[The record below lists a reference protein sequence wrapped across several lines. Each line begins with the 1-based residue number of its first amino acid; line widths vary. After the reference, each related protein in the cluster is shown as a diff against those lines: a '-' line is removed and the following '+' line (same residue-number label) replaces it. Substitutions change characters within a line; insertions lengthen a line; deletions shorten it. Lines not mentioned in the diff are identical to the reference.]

1 MLTSLA
7 TSPALLPKATHEV
20 STTCLTAAAVFF
32 HARTQ
37 VSIILTT
44 IRLAHNILITRTI
57 QVTTMIPKI
66 CAFVEHAIRT
76 STINR
81 CMEGTQITLAVT
93 MSALKRSTLRLVLGT
108 LAEALLI
115 RLARSSQLTRVE
127 VVVLLRGMGIKRHLQ
142 AIRTLGQPRHAP
154 TNMII
159 IVSI

>member
-1 MLTSLA
+1 
-7 TSPALLPKATHEV
+7 
-20 STTCLTAAAVFF
+20 
-32 HARTQ
+32 
-37 VSIILTT
+37 
-44 IRLAHNILITRTI
+44 
-57 QVTTMIPKI
+57 
-66 CAFVEHAIRT
+66 
-76 STINR
+76 
-81 CMEGTQITLAVT
+81 